1 MKAIFNP
8 DWHKSRCHPLALLLF
23 ILLAGFF
30 ACFNFNGEQA
40 MIKADSLNLP
50 ETLDGWK
57 QEGRPQKI
65 TRETIFDYMDG
76 GGELYLAY
84 KFERLLVYKYLDGTD
99 NEILVEIYE
108 MKHPDEAFGLLSLDW
123 TGEPVILNTGTGPL
137 PSRPVCPSY
146 TALYGEGLLRARIG
160 NLFLRIL
167 ALRETPAVKKIILRL
182 GETIAAGASQTTFP
196 ALLEVIRP
204 AADSSWQI
212 RKDKTSFFHSHLILN
227 SLYYLSHQN
236 ILRLDPGCEA
246 LYTEWVQ
253 KDLPS
258 KKSARLIVIE
268 YPERQKA
275 EAALAG
281 FLEAYLREKAEGTA
295 ESYGLE
301 KEKVVQLEDGWLG
314 WKLSDNYL
322 ALVFEAPDEK
332 SVKELFNQLAIK

>member
-1 MKAIFNP
+1 M
-8 DWHKSRCHPLALLLF
+8 
-23 ILLAGFF
+23 
-30 ACFNFNGEQA
+30 
-40 MIKADSLNLP
+40 
-50 ETLDGWK
+50 
-57 QEGRPQKI
+57 
-65 TRETIFDYMDG
+65 
-76 GGELYLAY
+76 
-84 KFERLLVYKYLDGTD
+84 
-99 NEILVEIYE
+99 
-108 MKHPDEAFGLLSLDW
+108 
-123 TGEPVILNTGTGPL
+123 
-137 PSRPVCPSY
+137 
-146 TALYGEGLLRARIG
+146 
-160 NLFLRIL
+160 
-167 ALRETPAVKKIILRL
+167 RL
-182 GETIAAGASQTTFP
+182 GETIAAGASQATFP